1 MITAILFLAALAY
14 IIFGI
19 GLVLVIVVAPQE
31 KER

>member
-14 IIFGI
+14 IIIGT
-19 GLVLVIVVAPQE
+19 GLVVIIVVAPQE